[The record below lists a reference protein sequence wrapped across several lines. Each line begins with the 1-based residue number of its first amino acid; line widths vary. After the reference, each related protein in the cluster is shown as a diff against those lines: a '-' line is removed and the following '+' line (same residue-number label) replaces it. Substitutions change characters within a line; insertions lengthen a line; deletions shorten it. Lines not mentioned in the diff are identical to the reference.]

1 MHPELTKYY
10 ARVQKENR
18 QKQQQR
24 FDECA
29 QKHPRLKQIAA
40 AKLTLLLDV
49 AKRRF
54 TSDEGKR
61 RLTQLQHEQDMILL
75 QNGLPKDF
83 LDPIYSCPYCG
94 DTGYVGD
101 PIRQPCSCHLLL
113 LQQYLADG
121 AQINA
126 TETFEAFDE
135 SVYPTEPQRKNA
147 LATKKVCEAWADALP
162 PSPRGDVGAADRG
175 DRPNPSPAHLLL
187 LGQPGLGKS
196 YLGNAIAHRAVS
208 GGTTALRTTAYRF
221 ISDIM
226 EGISERKERL
236 FRYTQPQLLVL
247 DDLGIEPLIPS
258 ITVESI
264 FHVLNERLL
273 GRRPTV
279 IITNLD
285 YAELSERY
293 GERVSTRLY
302 DTNSFGI
309 YRLSG
314 ENLRLVKN

>member
-1 MHPELTKYY
+1 MHSELTKYY
-10 ARVQKENR
+10 AKVQNENR
-18 QKQQQR
+18 ERQRQR

-29 QKHPRLKQIAA
+29 QRFPRLKQIAF
-40 AKLTLLLDV
+40 AKSTLLRDL
-49 AKRRF
+49 AGRPGEARQ
-54 TSDEGKR
+54 
-61 RLTQLQHEQDMILL
+61 RLAQLKHEQDMLL
-75 QNGLPKDF
+75 LTNGLPKEH
-83 LDPIYSCPYCG
+83 LDPLYTCPYCQ

-101 PIRQPCSCHLLL
+101 PVRQPCSCHLLL

-121 AQINA
+121 AQINP

-135 SVYPTEPQRKNA
+135 EIYPTEAQRKNA
-147 LATKKVCEAWADALP
+147 LATKKVCEAYADALP
-162 PSPRGDVGAADRG
+162 VPPSGKGDVGAADRG
-175 DRPNPSPAHLLL
+175 ESSPPHLLL

-196 YLGNAIAHRAVS
+196 YLGNAIAFRAVS
-208 GGTTALRTTAYRF
+208 GGLTALRTTAYRL

-226 EGISERKERL
+226 EGITERRDRL
-236 FRYTQPQLLVL
+236 SRYTGPRLLVL

-258 ITVESI
+258 ITVESL
-264 FHVLNERLL
+264 FHILNERLL
-273 GRRPTV
+273 GQKPTV

-293 GERVSTRLY
+293 GERISTRIY
-302 DTNSFGI
+302 DGKSFGI